1 MVSSAAPRNT
11 YQEDAYQQSI
21 PKDSVQIL
29 TQAAMAAQQLS
40 RQDHIKLSSLLLATF
55 SLSPAE
61 RNAINRLFDQVRLGK
76 VKLVD

>member
-1 MVSSAAPRNT
+1 MVSSAAPRESASSN
-11 YQEDAYQQSI
+11 
-21 PKDSVQIL
+21 SVQVM
-29 TQAAMAAQQLS
+29 TQAAIAAQQLS

-61 RNAINRLFDQVRLGK
+61 RNAINRLFDQIRVGK